1 MHGFQMEP
9 VTTPNGQPKA
19 QDRMDPQ
26 IIGSFLR
33 VLASPDAPV
42 EPASVLYVP
51 VHSVLRVIVNNA
63 CVFVETTD
71 ERSYLAAGEYGNDF
85 EADEARR
92 SLLVTLAGDSQPG

>member
-1 MHGFQMEP
+1 
-9 VTTPNGQPKA
+9 
-19 QDRMDPQ
+19 MDPQ

-42 EPASVLYVP
+42 EPASVLHIP
-51 VHSVLRVIVNNA
+51 IHSVMRILVGNA

>member
-42 EPASVLYVP
+42 EPASVLHIP
-51 VHSVLRVIVNNA
+51 IHSVMRILIGDA
-63 CVFVETTD
+63 CVYVETTD
-71 ERSYLAAGEYGNDF
+71 ERSYLAAGQYSNDY
-85 EADEARR
+85 EADQARH
-92 SLLVTLAGDSQPG
+92 SLLITLAGESQPA